1 MLRVGVGIKPM
12 ENASLTVSLPRA
24 MKDFIEEQL
33 REGTFST
40 PSEYIRSLIRTDRE
54 RASRRTLEAFVR
66 GGLRCRDLPQ
76 LDDED
81 WRAIQ
86 AFVVE
91 RTAAKQKNGRSKR
104 VSAGSL

>member
-1 MLRVGVGIKPM
+1 M
-12 ENASLTVSLPRA
+12 ENTSLTVSLPRV
-24 MKDFIEEQL
+24 MKDFIEAQL

-40 PSEYIRSLIRTDRE
+40 PSEYIRSLIRADQE
-54 RASRRTLEAFVR
+54 NASRRALEAFVR
-66 GGLRCRDLPQ
+66 GGFRGSDLPQ

-91 RTAAKQKNGRSKR
+91 RTAAKQKSGRSKR
-104 VSAGSL
+104 VSAGSR

>member
-1 MLRVGVGIKPM
+1 MLKQGLVLSM
-12 ENASLTVSLPRA
+12 TNASLTVSLPRV
-24 MKDFIEEQL
+24 MKDFIEAQV

-40 PSEYIRSLIRTDRE
+40 PSEYIRSLIRADQDRV
-54 RASRRTLEAFVR
+54 SLGSLEAFIR
-66 GGLRCRDLPQ
+66 GGFRGRDLPQ

>member
-1 MLRVGVGIKPM
+1 MT
-12 ENASLTVSLPRA
+12 NASLTVSLPRV
-24 MKDFIEEQL
+24 MKDFIEAKV

-40 PSEYIRSLIRTDRE
+40 PSEYIRSLIRTDQE
-54 RASRRTLEAFVR
+54 RVSLRSLEAFIR
-66 GGLRCRDLPQ
+66 GGFRGRDLPQ

-81 WRAIQ
+81 WRTIQ

-104 VSAGSL
+104 ASAGSH